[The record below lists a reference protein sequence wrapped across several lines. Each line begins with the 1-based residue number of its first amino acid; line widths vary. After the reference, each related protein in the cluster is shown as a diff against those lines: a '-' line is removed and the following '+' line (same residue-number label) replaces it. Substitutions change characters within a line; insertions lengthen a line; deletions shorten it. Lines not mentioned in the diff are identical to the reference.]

1 MPDAYGIGSGER
13 AGASSPDAVRM
24 SFTGSA
30 REYFGIWIVNL
41 CLSIFTLGIYS
52 AWAKVRT
59 RRFFLG
65 HTGIGGRTFD
75 YHATG
80 LQILVGRLIVI
91 ALLIAWSVASR
102 MLPVV
107 AAFGIVFIFVM
118 PWLINRSL
126 RFNAA
131 MTSWSNV
138 RFRFEGQYWRAFLV
152 FLLYPFLCIFTLYL
166 AYPYAARAGFRY
178 RIGRHRIGDHG
189 FAFDG
194 GVGPF
199 YAAFAMAILW
209 VAAISVAAIVI
220 LAGALQISPG
230 SLADLG
236 RGAPS
241 GDVSPL
247 PVFLAFLLFVLA
259 IVPASTIYTAYVRRA
274 VYDGMTLEGGHRF
287 ESRASAG
294 RIVMIAISNA
304 FAVALSAGLLLPWA
318 QVRMARYLVTHTW
331 VIPAGSLD
339 AFHSRAEA
347 RQTAVGD
354 AYTDIEGF
362 DVGPAI

>member
-1 MPDAYGIGSGER
+1 MPEETGTGSAERGDAGGS
-13 AGASSPDAVRM
+13 AAIRM

-41 CLSIFTLGIYS
+41 CLSIVTLGIYS

-65 HTGIGGRTFD
+65 HTGIDGRTFD

-80 LQILVGRLIVI
+80 MQILVGRLIVI
-91 ALLIAWSVASR
+91 ALLIAWSVVSG
-102 MLPVV
+102 MLPTV
-107 AAFGIVFIFVM
+107 AVLGVGFIFVL

-178 RIGRHRIGDHG
+178 RVGRHGIGGHG
-189 FAFDG
+189 FAFDSG
-194 GVGPF
+194 IGPF
-199 YAAFAMAILW
+199 YAALAFAVLW
-209 VAAISVAAIVI
+209 VVAISVFAFVV
-220 LAGALQISPG
+220 LAGVLQVSPD

-236 RGAPS
+236 SGVP

-247 PVFLAFLLFVLA
+247 AVFLYYLLFILA
-259 IVPASTIYTAYVRRA
+259 VIPASTIYTAYVRRA

-287 ESRASAG
+287 ESRASASG
-294 RIVMIAISNA
+294 IVLIAISNA
-304 FAVALSAGLLLPWA
+304 LAVALSAGLLLPWA

-331 VIPAGSLD
+331 VTPAGSLD
-339 AFHSRAEA
+339 AFQSRVEA
-347 RQTAVGD
+347 HQTAVGD
-354 AYTDIEGF
+354 AYTDIEGI